1 MVQLSAELQT
11 VLYQASLRLNASLDA
26 RRVTNGILEEGFAAT
41 SAERGLLTAFDPGG
55 HLVPQ
60 AAIHLE
66 YERMERANLEALLQI
81 AQRAISDGQPIL
93 ESDSAA
99 RSILCVPLQTRQ
111 VCIGAVYLDR
121 SKESGAFEPIHRA
134 FLVALAPLAAQALH
148 NARLYEAAARSVIE
162 LRRLYDTSLD
172 LTSQLEIDHLLDL
185 IIHRAADLLHGDSG
199 NFYLYDAS
207 TDTLV
212 PCAPYGQHAI
222 DPVAVL
228 KTGEGATGQV
238 FMTGEPLVIED
249 YDQWEG
255 RVARIPYG
263 RYARVLHA
271 PVKRGQQV
279 LGVVSVNRPHSA
291 PPFSDEDMRLLMLF
305 ANQAAIA
312 LENARL
318 YRVSI
323 EKASLEREL
332 QVAHQVQSSLIPR
345 KIPEV
350 NGWSFAVHWQPA
362 REVSGDFYDFIPF
375 PNGQW
380 ALVVGDVTGKGVPA
394 ALMMATTRALLRGAV
409 RPSSSPGQVLESV
422 NNLLQPDMPPKTF
435 VTVLYAILDPLTGQ
449 LRYANAGHDLP
460 YQRTERGVC
469 QLRATGVPLGLMPGI
484 QYQDQESFIAPG
496 DMLLLYSDGL
506 VEAHNPNRE
515 MFGQPRIADI
525 TAQASTGPILIRS
538 LLSELAAFAGL
549 NWEQEDDITLV
560 SIQRNPLVAR
570 QKG

>member
-1 MVQLSAELQT
+1 LVQLSAELQT
-11 VLYQASLRLNASLDA
+11 ALYHASLRLNASLDA
-26 RRVTNGILEEGFAAT
+26 RRVTNGILEECFAAT
-41 SAERGLLTAFDPGG
+41 SAERGLLTAFDSGG

-66 YERMERANLEALLQI
+66 YERMARADLEALLVI
-81 AQRAISDGQPIL
+81 AQRAVGDGQPIL
-93 ESDSAA
+93 ESDPAA
-99 RSILCVPLQTRQ
+99 RSSLCVPLQTRQ
-111 VCIGAVYLDR
+111 ACIGAVYLDR

-134 FLVALAPLAAQALH
+134 FLVAFAPLAAQALH
-148 NARLYEAAARSVIE
+148 NARLYETAARSVIE

-199 NFYLYDAS
+199 NFYLYEAS

-222 DPVAVL
+222 DPVAIL
-228 KTGEGATGQV
+228 KPGEGATGQV

-249 YDQWEG
+249 YDEWEG
-255 RVARIPYG
+255 RLARIPRG

-271 PVKRGQQV
+271 PVKRGPQV
-279 LGVVSVNRPHSA
+279 LGVVSVNRPRSA
-291 PPFSDEDMRLLMLF
+291 PPFGDEDMRLLMLF

-318 YRVSI
+318 YQLSI

-345 KIPEV
+345 EIPEV
-350 NGWSFAVHWQPA
+350 NGWTFAVHWQPA

-409 RPSSSPGQVLESV
+409 RPLSSPGKVLESV

-435 VTVLYAILDPLTGQ
+435 VTVLYGILDPLTGQ

-460 YQRTERGVC
+460 YQRTGRGVR

-484 QYQDQESFIAPG
+484 QYQDQESYIAPG
-496 DMLLLYSDGL
+496 DLLLLCSDGL

-515 MFGQPRIADI
+515 MFGQPRIAEI
-525 TAQASTGPILIRS
+525 ASQASTGPILIRS
-538 LLSELAAFAGL
+538 LLSELAAFAGV

-560 SIQRNPLVAR
+560 SIQRNPPTG
-570 QKG
+570 QHSG